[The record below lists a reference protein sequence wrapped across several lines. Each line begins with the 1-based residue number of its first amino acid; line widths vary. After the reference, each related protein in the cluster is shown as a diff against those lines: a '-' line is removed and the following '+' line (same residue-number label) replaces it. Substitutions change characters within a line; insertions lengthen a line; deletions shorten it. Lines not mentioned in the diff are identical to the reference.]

1 MWSWNPIAMIP
12 DTIDKNIR
20 DLIVSLIA
28 IQFIAFLILMFHL
41 TWEFIKYKQECKR
54 IDKLSAEQ
62 REEEKRINE
71 NQEPIKFDNMEE
83 EVKDGYDIV
92 ETSEVKE
99 NKIIEENSINE
110 ININKSKENNQS
122 RLKKE

>member
-41 TWEFIKYKQECKR
+41 TWEFIKYNQECKR

-110 ININKSKENNQS
+110 ININKSKENDQS